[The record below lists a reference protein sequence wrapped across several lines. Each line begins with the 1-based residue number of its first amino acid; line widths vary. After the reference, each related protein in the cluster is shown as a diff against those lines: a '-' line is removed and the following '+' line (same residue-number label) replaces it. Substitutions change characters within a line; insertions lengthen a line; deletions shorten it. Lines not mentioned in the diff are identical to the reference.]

1 MKTRMLFLIVTLLSL
16 PLLTTQD
23 GQAAPGIRGLY
34 PYVALTFDDGY
45 AAPFIT
51 KSYDTGGSEGPANAA
66 YEIHLDPDRWTA
78 VWPAIRTN
86 IGNGVIETTV
96 TLGNGGAAG
105 VVARVHW
112 DRSAGSS
119 TFYACIVDASGWA
132 TCSIHNSDKTWRQL
146 FRKRLP
152 TGVVTS
158 TSTLTLAMSKDHLEF
173 SVNGALAGE
182 TWDDTIASGNWG
194 LYAQTFK
201 SASAQSVTAFDD
213 VTIAIASNNYDISRA
228 YTDLV
233 AMTSK

>member
-1 MKTRMLFLIVTLLSL
+1 MKTRMLILIVTLLSL
-16 PLLTTQD
+16 PLMTSEG
-23 GQAAPGIRGLY
+23 GQAAPGVRGLH
-34 PYVALTFDDGY
+34 PYIALTFDDGY

-51 KSYDTGGSEGPANAA
+51 KSYDSGGSEGPANAT

-86 IGNGVIETTV
+86 IANGVIESTV
-96 TLGNGGAAG
+96 TLGSDGAAG

-112 DRSAGSS
+112 DRSAGSA

-132 TCSIHNSDKTWRQL
+132 TCTIHNTDKTWSQL
-146 FRKRLP
+146 FRNRLP
-152 TGVVTS
+152 AGVVTS

-173 SVNGALAGE
+173 SVNGVRAGE

-201 SASAQSVTAFDD
+201 SASAQSVTVFDD
-213 VTIAIASNNYDISRA
+213 VTIAIASNTYDISRA
-228 YTDLV
+228 YTDLE
-233 AMTSK
+233 AITSK